1 MNLFDIKII
10 MTKNLNPLF
19 IEASSK
25 NGLST

>member
-25 NGLST
+25 NSLST

>member
-19 IEASSK
+19 IEAWSK